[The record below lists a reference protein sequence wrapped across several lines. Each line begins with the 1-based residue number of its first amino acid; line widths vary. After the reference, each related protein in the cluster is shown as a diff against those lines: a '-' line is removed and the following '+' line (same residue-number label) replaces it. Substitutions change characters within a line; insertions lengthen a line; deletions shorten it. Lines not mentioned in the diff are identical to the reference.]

1 MNHQAASTAADDMI
15 SDITKKFVQI
25 YQTEALREHSLRSK
39 RDGQAPETCVTE
51 SQITRTRPWPALER
65 GWQEAHGNSDPQS
78 QELRARH
85 SLNPKKQEKAE
96 GK

>member
-1 MNHQAASTAADDMI
+1 MLGYESQAASTAADDMI

-25 YQTEALREHSLRSK
+25 YQTEALRLDLRSK

-65 GWQEAHGNSDPQS
+65 G
-78 QELRARH
+78 
-85 SLNPKKQEKAE
+85 
-96 GK
+96 